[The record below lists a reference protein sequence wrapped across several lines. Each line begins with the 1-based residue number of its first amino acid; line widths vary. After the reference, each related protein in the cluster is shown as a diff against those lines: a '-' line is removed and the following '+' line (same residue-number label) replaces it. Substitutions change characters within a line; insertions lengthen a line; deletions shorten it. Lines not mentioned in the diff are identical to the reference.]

1 MMLSDI
7 SERVHGTKDLPAF
20 SSTGTK
26 LLRMIADPDVTMQK
40 IAAVVSMDPPLAA
53 GVMRLANSAAYGFSE
68 RTNDLGTAVTRI
80 GLRMLKTLVIT
91 SSVMRNVENIGK
103 LAGLDRK
110 GFWRY
115 SLAAAIGAR
124 YMAHR
129 ANPMLGDDAFLAA
142 LLHGIGITV
151 LDVFYPDELFD
162 AIDRVGIDRVP
173 LTTAIQ
179 EQTGLALG
187 RIGAVL
193 LDEWGI
199 DENITKT
206 VANMDAE
213 LSDMDQNVVDRVH
226 FVRAGLSVARG
237 AEIGKPIDSTPLEI
251 SSDLDAW
258 KKAADRAMESL
269 VYVGIEAEDVI
280 DVVEQVKTDFNVFL
294 GLAGD
299 TSN

>member
-68 RTNDLGTAVTRI
+68 RTNDLGTGVTRI

-91 SSVMRNVENIGK
+91 SSVMRNVERLGK

-129 ANPMLGDDAFLAA
+129 TNPMLGDDAFLSA

-151 LDVFYPDELFD
+151 LDVFFPDELFN
-162 AIDRVGIDRVP
+162 AIDRVSMDRVP

-179 EQTGLALG
+179 EQTGLGLG

-199 DENITKT
+199 DEKVAQT
-206 VANMDAE
+206 VANIDAE
-213 LSDMDQNVVDRVH
+213 IRDLDKDIADRVQ

-237 AEIGKPIDSTPLEI
+237 TAIGKPIDSRPEDI
-251 SSDLDAW
+251 SSDLEAW
-258 KKAADRAMESL
+258 QKTAERSMESL
-269 VYVGIEAEDVI
+269 RFVGVEGDDML
-280 DVVEQVKTDFNVFL
+280 DVVDKVKSDFSIFL
-294 GLAGD
+294 GLAED
-299 TSN
+299 ESN